1 MTKYELMLKKEK
13 ERKMDSI
20 IGWSIVGVSLL
31 IVLIVS
37 GIAAV
42 KGAWF

>member
-1 MTKYELMLKKEK
+1 MTKYEMMLKKEK

-20 IGWSIVGVSLL
+20 IGWSIVGVSLA

-37 GIAAV
+37 GIAAM

>member
-1 MTKYELMLKKEK
+1 MTKYEIMLKKEK

-20 IGWSIVGVSLL
+20 IGWSIVGGSLL
-31 IVLIVS
+31 VVLIVS
-37 GIAAV
+37 GIAAM

>member
-20 IGWSIVGVSLL
+20 IGWSIVGVSLTV
-31 IVLIVS
+31 VLIVS
-37 GIAAV
+37 AIAAM

>member
-1 MTKYELMLKKEK
+1 MTKYEIMLKKEK
-13 ERKMDSI
+13 EREMDLI
-20 IGWSIVGVSLL
+20 IGWSIVGVSLV

-37 GIAAV
+37 AVAAM

>member
-13 ERKMDSI
+13 ERKIDSI
-20 IGWSIVGVSLL
+20 IGWSIIGGSLL
-31 IVLIVS
+31 VVLIVS
-37 GIAAV
+37 AIAAM

>member
-20 IGWSIVGVSLL
+20 IGWSMVGCSLL
-31 IVLIVS
+31 VILIVS
-37 GIAAV
+37 AIAAV

>member
-1 MTKYELMLKKEK
+1 MTKYEMMLKKEA
-13 ERKMDSI
+13 ERRMDSI
-20 IGWSIVGVSLL
+20 IGWSIVGISLL
-31 IVLIVS
+31 VVLVVS